1 MAAYQYILL
10 YSVEREGEGG
20 TFVPRLNFKSGRF
33 ANWRRDHV
41 AVGIFL

>member
-33 ANWRRDHV
+33 AN
-41 AVGIFL
+41 